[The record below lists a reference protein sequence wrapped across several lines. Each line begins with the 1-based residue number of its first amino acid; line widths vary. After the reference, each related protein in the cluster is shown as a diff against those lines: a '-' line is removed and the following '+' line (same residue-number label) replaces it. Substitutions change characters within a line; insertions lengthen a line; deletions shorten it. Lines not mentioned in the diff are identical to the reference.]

1 MAFRTLLVPLFE
13 LASVI
18 TSIFD
23 RITDDIDHRLSKK
36 KMTQVRE
43 RIDSL
48 RMWILQKPSIS

>member
-43 RIDSL
+43 DKSL

>member
-1 MAFRTLLVPLFE
+1 MAFRTLLFPLFE
-13 LASVI
+13 LAGVI

-23 RITDDIDHRLSKK
+23 RIADDIDHRLSKK
-36 KMTQVRE
+36 KMTQIRE